1 MFDYVQTVSLS
12 SMWSVS
18 RTARAPVPQIYGS
31 WPRSISANLLAGLA
45 DLARAGLAGQM
56 EADVWLERAM
66 ALARMYASLGM
77 RLCALELCSVY

>member
-1 MFDYVQTVSLS
+1 MV
-12 SMWSVS
+12 
-18 RTARAPVPQIYGS
+18 TARGPRSLPSQIYGG

>member
-1 MFDYVQTVSLS
+1 MGHRAGPDLFQLRSTVK
-12 SMWSVS
+12 
-18 RTARAPVPQIYGS
+18 R
-31 WPRSISANLLAGLA
+31 PRSISANLLAGLA